1 MTKIVSEVNKYSRY
15 YSNLLEH
22 YNWKWWQKARKW
34 KVNIFPTMSAEPLA
48 SINKKLLI
56 ADYHECVYEIRNNHS
71 TIIGNQHLYIW
82 FVNQKSLASQIPSI
96 EELAYSAI
104 LQKFEFII

>member
-1 MTKIVSEVNKYSRY
+1 
-15 YSNLLEH
+15 
-22 YNWKWWQKARKW
+22 
-34 KVNIFPTMSAEPLA
+34 MSADPLG
-48 SINKKLLI
+48 SIKKKLLI

-96 EELAYSAI
+96 EESLLGDFTKI
-104 LQKFEFII
+104 